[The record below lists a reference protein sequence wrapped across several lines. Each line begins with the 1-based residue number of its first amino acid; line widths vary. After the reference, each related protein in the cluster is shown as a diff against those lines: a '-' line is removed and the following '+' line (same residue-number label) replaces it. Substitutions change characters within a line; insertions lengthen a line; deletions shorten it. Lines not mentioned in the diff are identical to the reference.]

1 VAGFGIEVSA
11 SANVLSRQALEVPM
25 IKAGCDI
32 GLFKMLVASQ
42 TPLTTAEIAKAT
54 KAEPALLG
62 RILRYLAATRFI
74 TETGKDLFGANLST
88 QSLADPAIE
97 GSLNYM

>member
-1 VAGFGIEVSA
+1 
-11 SANVLSRQALEVPM
+11 M
-25 IKAGCDI
+25 IKAGYDI
-32 GLFKMLVASQ
+32 GLFKTLVASQ
-42 TPLTTAEIAKAT
+42 IPLTTAEIAIAT

-74 TETGKDLFGANLST
+74 TETGKDQYGTNMTT

>member
-1 VAGFGIEVSA
+1 
-11 SANVLSRQALEVPM
+11 M

-32 GLFKMLVASQ
+32 GLFKMLVASP

-54 KAEPALLG
+54 NADPALLG

-74 TETGKDLFGANLST
+74 AETGKDQFGANLST

>member
-1 VAGFGIEVSA
+1 
-11 SANVLSRQALEVPM
+11 M

-32 GLFKMLVASQ
+32 GLFKTLVASQ
-42 TPLTTAEIAKAT
+42 TPLTTAEIASTT
-54 KAEPALLG
+54 KAEPALLA

-74 TETGKDLFGANLST
+74 TETGKDQFGANLST

-97 GSLNYM
+97 GSLYYMQVSANVDRDGKPAD

>member
-1 VAGFGIEVSA
+1 
-11 SANVLSRQALEVPM
+11 M

-32 GLFKMLVASQ
+32 GLLKMLVASEK
-42 TPLTTAEIAKAT
+42 PLTTAEIAAST
-54 KAEPALLG
+54 NAEPVFLG

-74 TETGKDLFGANLST
+74 AEVGKDQFGANLNT

-97 GSLNYM
+97 GSVYYM